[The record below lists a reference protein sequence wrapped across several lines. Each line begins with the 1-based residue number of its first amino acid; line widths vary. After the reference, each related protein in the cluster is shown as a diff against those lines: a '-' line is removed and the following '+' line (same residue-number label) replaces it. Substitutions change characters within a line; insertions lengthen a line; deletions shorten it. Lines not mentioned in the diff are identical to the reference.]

1 MSPVA
6 VRAGPAPERVLA
18 RAHRQPRPADQIYVY
33 SSHHLRGDRTMEAR
47 YNVYFAGQLRAGHDL
62 AGVRDQLA
70 RLFKADTA
78 TLDKLFS
85 GKPQLVKRDCDKAT
99 ALKYQQAMEQ
109 AGAVPIIKSLAQP
122 AESEPAA
129 APGKAASMAERIAAL
144 AAAPDITYPHQT
156 GKKTG
161 PDTAQIQQSTQP
173 DEAAEGGI
181 RLAPAGTAVLLPQ
194 ERPAPA
200 ISNVTPPDL
209 EIFASGQ
216 RLSEPRPEPP
226 PAPDTSHLSAGEAG
240 ELLPNLPSAGTRLAP
255 DTSALSLA
263 PDGTDLTDCAAS
275 KPRPPDIDLSSLE
288 LAPAGA
294 DVLEAQYRDRHDRP
308 MPATDHLALED

>member
-1 MSPVA
+1 
-6 VRAGPAPERVLA
+6 
-18 RAHRQPRPADQIYVY
+18 
-33 SSHHLRGDRTMEAR
+33 MEAR

-62 AGVRDQLA
+62 ASVRDQLA

-122 AESEPAA
+122 AESEAESEAAA
-129 APGKAASMAERIAAL
+129 APGKPVSMAERIAAL
-144 AAAPDITYPHQT
+144 AAAPDITYPHQA
-156 GKKTG
+156 GKETG
-161 PDTAQIQQSTQP
+161 PDSAQIRQSAQP
-173 DEAAEGGI
+173 DEADAGGI

-209 EIFASGQ
+209 EIFASGR

-240 ELLPNLPSAGTRLAP
+240 ELLPNLASAMTPLAP
-255 DTSALSLA
+255 DTSAISLA
-263 PDGTDLTDCAAS
+263 PNGTDLTDCAA
-275 KPRPPDIDLSSLE
+275 PQARPPDIDLSGLA

-294 DVLEAQYRDRHDRP
+294 DVLERQYRDKHDRP

>member
-1 MSPVA
+1 MSPAA
-6 VRAGPAPERVLA
+6 VRAEPAPERVLA

-33 SSHHLRGDRTMEAR
+33 SRYHLRGDRNMEAR

-62 AGVRDQLA
+62 ASVRDQLA

-85 GKPQLVKRDCDKAT
+85 GKTQLVKRDCDKAT

-129 APGKAASMAERIAAL
+129 APGKAVSMAERIAAL
-144 AAAPDITYPHQT
+144 AAAPDITYPHQAGKNT
-156 GKKTG
+156 GA
-161 PDTAQIQQSTQP
+161 DTAQIQQSTQP
-173 DEAAEGGI
+173 DEAAAGGI

-200 ISNVTPPDL
+200 TSNVTPPDL

-240 ELLPNLPSAGTRLAP
+240 ELLPNLPSAGTPLAP

-263 PDGTDLTDCAAS
+263 PDRTDLTDCAAS
-275 KPRPPDIDLSSLE
+275 EPPPPDIDLSSLE

-294 DVLEAQYRDRHDRP
+294 DVLEPQYRDRHDRP